1 MTRAQVSRL
10 LLLTGGAALTLGL
23 AVGWLLAGVAID
35 AAGVGALF
43 WLAAAVMGCVAIAG
57 LWSVHRLM
65 RGFVVQVRDLA
76 DAGRIILAANPD
88 YRARGGGHPDVA
100 ALAEVINALGAQ
112 LQELQQARA
121 AAIQQ
126 ARRDL
131 EEERNL
137 LAALMAELTDGVLV
151 CNLDGQILLYNR
163 GARALLDSRAD
174 ANRADANRVDANR
187 ADAQTGYVGLGRS
200 VFGVLDRDA
209 LIHALDQVRAGNV
222 KEGAPG
228 GGEQMATTSLVATAS
243 NGRLLRLR
251 LAPFADAAGALR
263 GYVLTLQDISEG
275 IERSR
280 RRDVLLQTLSERL
293 RASVASMRA
302 AIETLEQFPMLTATQ
317 QSRLQ
322 RVIRDEVTALSNN
335 LNDTLRAYDSD
346 LRAQWRL
353 EEMHG
358 SDLLWSVIRHLE
370 RRHGVTV
377 QSDASDDALWLK
389 VDSYTLLQGVSHLA
403 AALAAD
409 FGIAALTLRLAA
421 YEPAE
426 PASGGVVWEAKRPL
440 SHANR
445 PAFAALDIGWHAPG
459 DDEAWQ
465 RWKARAYVVDAT
477 DGVLTLA
484 EVAERHGGEVWFQRN
499 GGQAL
504 AYFRLLLPR
513 AGRTDARAAVLPPAP
528 GPRLES
534 RPEYYDFDLFHQ
546 PGQRPE
552 LDERPLRDL
561 VCTVFDTET
570 TGLSPEMDAIVSIGA
585 LRIVN
590 GRMLRQEVFEQLVD
604 PRRPIPE
611 VAINVHGITDSMV
624 RGQPGI
630 EVVLPRFHKFAE
642 DTVLVGHNLA
652 FDLRMFQVQEDV
664 AQVVFANPVLD
675 TLLLSAVIHPEESN
689 HSLEGIAMRLGV
701 TAAGRHTALGDAIM
715 TGEVFLR
722 MIPLLEQQGI
732 VTLRQARTAAERTYF
747 ARLKY

>member
-43 WLAAAVMGCVAIAG
+43 WLAAAVMGGVAIAG

-100 ALAEVINALGAQ
+100 ALAAVINALGAQ

-121 AAIQQ
+121 VAIQQ
-126 ARRDL
+126 ARSDL

-163 GARALLDSRAD
+163 GARALLDNRAD
-174 ANRADANRVDANR
+174 ANRADAQA
-187 ADAQTGYVGLGRS
+187 GYVGLGRS
-200 VFGVLDRDA
+200 VFSVLDRDA
-209 LIHALDQVRAGNV
+209 LTHALDQVRARSTTDPV
-222 KEGAPG
+222 HEGAP

-251 LAPFADAAGALR
+251 LAPFAGAAGALR

-275 IERSR
+275 IERSH

-358 SDLLWSVIRHLE
+358 SDLLWSIVRHLE

-421 YEPAE
+421 YEPA
-426 PASGGVVWEAKRPL
+426 PGGEALKA
-440 SHANR
+440 ANR
-445 PAFAALDIGWHAPG
+445 PSQIANHPAFAALDIGWHAPG

-513 AGRTDARAAVLPPAP
+513 AGRTDARAAALSPAP

-552 LDERPLRDL
+552 LGRAASARPGLHRLRHGDDRAFPGDGRHRL
-561 VCTVFDTET
+561 HRRAAHRQRSHVAPGSLRAACRPAAPHPGGSDQCPRHHRRHGARAARDRGGAAALPQVCRGDGAGGAQP
-570 TGLSPEMDAIVSIGA
+570 GLRPAHVPGAGGCNAGGFRQPGARYAAA
-585 LRIVN
+585 LRRDSPR
-590 GRMLRQEVFEQLVD
+590 GEQ
-604 PRRPIPE
+604 P
-611 VAINVHGITDSMV
+611 
-624 RGQPGI
+624 QPGRDR
-630 EVVLPRFHKFAE
+630 P
-642 DTVLVGHNLA
+642 
-652 FDLRMFQVQEDV
+652 
-664 AQVVFANPVLD
+664 
-675 TLLLSAVIHPEESN
+675 
-689 HSLEGIAMRLGV
+689 
-701 TAAGRHTALGDAIM
+701 AAGA
-715 TGEVFLR
+715 
-722 MIPLLEQQGI
+722 
-732 VTLRQARTAAERTYF
+732 
-747 ARLKY
+747 

>member
-10 LLLTGGAALTLGL
+10 LLLTGGAALLLGL
-23 AVGWLLAGVAID
+23 AVGWLLAGMAID
-35 AAGVGALF
+35 AAGAGALF
-43 WLAAAVMGCVAIAG
+43 WLAAAVMGGVAIAG

-112 LQELQQARA
+112 LQELQQARTV
-121 AAIQQ
+121 AIQQ
-126 ARRDL
+126 ARSDL

-163 GARALLDSRAD
+163 GARALLDSRAE
-174 ANRADANRVDANR
+174 AHR

-209 LIHALDQVRAGNV
+209 LIHALDQVRARSATDDVN
-222 KEGAPG
+222 ESAPG

-251 LAPFADAAGALR
+251 LAPFAGAAGALR

-358 SDLLWSVIRHLE
+358 SDLLWSIGRHLE
-370 RRHGVTV
+370 RRHSVTV

-426 PASGGVVWEAKRPL
+426 RAPGLEDLEAVNRPL
-440 SHANR
+440 PQANR
-445 PAFAALDIGWHAPG
+445 PAFAALDIVWHAPG
-459 DDEAWQ
+459 EDEAWQ

-499 GGQAL
+499 GGQEV

-513 AGRTDARAAVLPPAP
+513 AGRTDARAAAVPAAP
-528 GPRLES
+528 GPRLGS

-552 LDERPLRDL
+552 LDERPLREL

-611 VAINVHGITDSMV
+611 VAINVHGISDAMV

-642 DTVLVGHNLA
+642 ETVLVGHNLA

-664 AQVVFANPVLD
+664 TEVVFANPVLD

>member
-43 WLAAAVMGCVAIAG
+43 WLAAAVMGGVAIAG

-100 ALAEVINALGAQ
+100 ALAGVINALGAQ

-174 ANRADANRVDANR
+174 TNRAE
-187 ADAQTGYVGLGRS
+187 AQTGYVGLGRS

-209 LIHALDQVRAGNV
+209 LIHALDQVRARSTTDNV
-222 KEGAPG
+222 NKGAPG

-251 LAPFADAAGALR
+251 LAPFAGAAGALR

-335 LNDTLRAYDSD
+335 LNDTLRANDSD

-358 SDLLWSVIRHLE
+358 SDLLWSIVRHLE
-370 RRHGVTV
+370 QRHGVTV

-421 YEPAE
+421 YESAE
-426 PASGGVVWEAKRPL
+426 PAPGGEVLEANRPL

-484 EVAERHGGEVWFQRN
+484 EVAERHGGEVWFQRH

-513 AGRTDARAAVLPPAP
+513 AGRTDARTAALPPAP
-528 GPRLES
+528 GSRLES

-552 LDERPLRDL
+552 LDERRLRDL

-611 VAINVHGITDSMV
+611 VAIGVHGITDAMV

-630 EVVLPRFHKFAE
+630 EVALPRFHKFAE
-642 DTVLVGHNLA
+642 ETVLVGHNLA

-664 AQVVFANPVLD
+664 AAVVFDNPVLD
-675 TLLLSAVIHPEESN
+675 TLLLSAVIHPEESD

-722 MIPLLEQQGI
+722 MIPLLEQQGV

>member
-1 MTRAQVSRL
+1 MTRSQVSRL

-23 AVGWLLAGVAID
+23 AIGWLLAGIAID

-43 WLAAAVMGCVAIAG
+43 WLAAAVMGGVAIAG

-100 ALAEVINALGAQ
+100 ALAAVINALGAQ

-121 AAIQQ
+121 VAIQQ
-126 ARRDL
+126 ARSDL

-163 GARALLDSRAD
+163 SARALLDNRAD
-174 ANRADANRVDANR
+174 ANRADANR
-187 ADAQTGYVGLGRS
+187 ADAQAGYVGLGRS
-200 VFGVLDRDA
+200 VFSVLDRDA
-209 LIHALDQVRAGNV
+209 LTHALDQVRARSTTDPV
-222 KEGAPG
+222 HEGAP

-251 LAPFADAAGALR
+251 LAPFAGAAGALR

-275 IERSR
+275 IERSH

-358 SDLLWSVIRHLE
+358 SDLLWSIVRHLE

-426 PASGGVVWEAKRPL
+426 PAPGGDALKA
-440 SHANR
+440 ANR
-445 PAFAALDIGWHAPG
+445 PSQIANHPAFAALDIGWHAPG

-513 AGRTDARAAVLPPAP
+513 AGRTDARAAALSPAP

-611 VAINVHGITDSMV
+611 VAINVHGITDGMV

-642 DTVLVGHNLA
+642 ETVLVGHNLA

-664 AQVVFANPVLD
+664 TQVVFANPVLD

-689 HSLEGIAMRLGV
+689 HSLEGIALRLGV